1 MASITDII
9 MQQVNAATGNV
20 SIPADLKNKVLG
32 GLGDSIFGGLTQTA
46 AQPGGLDLIKGFLT
60 GKNNAGAGPIAN
72 IASDI
77 FSNNILKNLNLGG
90 TLGKSLLALIPG
102 IVGKLGGI
110 LKDQDGD
117 GDVDLQDIL
126 IALKGGGAKQQ
137 KAGGLLGAA
146 GSILGG
152 ILGKK

>member
-9 MQQVNAATGNV
+9 MQQVNAASGKV
-20 SIPADLKNKVLG
+20 AIPENIKKTVLG
-32 GLGDSIFGGLTQTA
+32 GLSDSIFGGLTQTA
-46 AQPGGLDLIKGFLT
+46 AQPGGLDLLKGFLT
-60 GKNNAGAGPIAN
+60 GKNLSGQGTIAN
-72 IASDI
+72 IASGL
-77 FSNNILKNLNLGG
+77 FSNNILKNLKLD
-90 TLGKSLLALIPG
+90 GKLSAALLALIPG
-102 IVGKLGGI
+102 IIGKLGGI

-126 IALKGGGAKQQ
+126 LALKGGGAKQN
-137 KAGGLLGAA
+137 AGGLLGAA